1 MPADADAFLGQREI
15 PHPAIAVIDDEL
27 AHNFLQNH
35 SIRRSYQRR
44 PRANDASARASTT
57 ETLSL
62 PPAAL
67 ASSTSR
73 CAAVSRLAAYLW
85 SVKPMVSSRSEEHTS
100 ELQSLMRISYA
111 VFCLKK
117 KKQPASYINDTLL
130 NK

>member
-85 SVKPMVSSRSEEHTS
+85 SVKPMVSSSTMSLRRSEERRVGKECVSTGRS
-100 ELQSLMRISYA
+100 RWWRY
-111 VFCLKK
+111 
-117 KKQPASYINDTLL
+117 N
-130 NK
+130 

>member
-15 PHPAIAVIDDEL
+15 PHPTIAVIDDEL

-62 PPAAL
+62 PPAAS

-73 CAAVSRLAAYLW
+73 CAAV
-85 SVKPMVSSRSEEHTS
+85 RSEERSVGNEQVRTCS
-100 ELQSLMRISYA
+100 SRWWRYR
-111 VFCLKK
+111 
-117 KKQPASYINDTLL
+117 
-130 NK
+130 